1 MLALDVLRMTFA
13 WVVLVRV
20 EVMRIRAPM
29 IGAVAGQS
37 KGLEQRF
44 EPEKDLIFSAAKDIG
59 QDGSRVMI
67 DRMPQPALVALLADK
82 TPRFIHLGFPSAL
95 NVYRDLVRMQ
105 RA

>member
-1 MLALDVLRMTFA
+1 MVALDVLRMTFA
-13 WVVLVRV
+13 WVVLVGV
-20 EVMRIRAPM
+20 EVTRIRAPM
-29 IGAVAGQS
+29 IGVVAGQS

-67 DRMPQPALVALLADK
+67 DCMSQLALVALLADN
-82 TPRFIHLGFPSAL
+82 TPHFIHLGFASAL
-95 NVYRDLVRMQ
+95 NVHSDLVGMQ